1 MPGEVT
7 LAHQVGKD
15 FMPVT
20 GGSQVAYVLV
30 EARPTEMM
38 AQVRMPL
45 NFALVLDHSGSM
57 KGAKLK
63 NVKEAVKMVIGRL
76 EPTDYVSVVIFDD
89 TSQVVI
95 PSMPANDAPGMQ
107 AAIDQI
113 RDAGGTT
120 MSLGMIQ
127 GLNELRRWN
136 IPNAVNRMI
145 LLTDGV
151 TYGDSDR
158 CRQLARDAAS
168 SGIAI
173 YPLGIGADWDEDLLD
188 SIGQLSGGMPAEFIR
203 NASDALSIFEQQ
215 FQSAVDVAI
224 RNATLILRLPVGVA
238 PKKAVKVLPIISEL
252 DQSVLSDRQV
262 VIPLGDLEKDKPQS
276 VLVELM
282 IDPRPAGLFRI
293 AQTELSYDVPIAN
306 LVGERIRDDIKVTF
320 TMDANQ
326 SAPVNA
332 EVMNFAEKANAHR
345 LVTRVL
351 DEYKRTGKATTRLA
365 PNVTR
370 VLDEE
375 TQAALEQINQGQQ
388 ISQEQVKSIGNKTR
402 KLTQR
407 LDDIVP

>member
-7 LAHQVGKD
+7 LAHQLGKD

-20 GGSQVAYVLV
+20 GGSQVSYVLV

-76 EPTDYVSVVIFDD
+76 EPSDYVSVVIFDD

-95 PSMPANDAPGMQ
+95 PSMPANDKPGMQ

-151 TYGDSDR
+151 TYGDSDQ
-158 CRQLARDAAS
+158 CRQLARDAAAA
-168 SGIAI
+168 GISI

-188 SIGQLSGGMPAEFIR
+188 NVGQLSGGMPAEFIQ
-203 NASDALSIFEQQ
+203 NPADALNLFQQ
-215 FQSAVDVAI
+215 QIQSAVDVAV
-224 RNATLILRLPVGVA
+224 RNATLILRLPAGVT
-238 PKKAVKVLPIISEL
+238 PKKAVKVLPIISDL
-252 DQSVLSDRQV
+252 GPNVLSDRQV

-276 VLVELM
+276 VLFELM
-282 IDPRPAGLFRI
+282 IDPRQAGLFRI
-293 AQTELSYDVPIAN
+293 AQAELSYDVPIAGIAN
-306 LVGERIRDDIKVTF
+306 ESVRDDVKVTF
-320 TMDANQ
+320 TTDANLA
-326 SAPVNA
+326 SSVNA
-332 EVMNFAEKANAHR
+332 LVMNFAEKANAHR

-375 TQAALEQINQGQQ
+375 TQAALAQISQGQQ

>member
-7 LAHQVGKD
+7 LAHQLGKD

-20 GGSQVAYVLV
+20 GGSQVAYVLL
-30 EARPTEMM
+30 EAKPTEMM

-57 KGAKLK
+57 KGAKLR
-63 NVKEAVKMVIGRL
+63 NVKEAVKQVIDRL

-95 PSMPANDAPGMQ
+95 PSMPANDPIGMKN
-107 AAIDQI
+107 AIDQI

-136 IPNAVNRMI
+136 IPHAVNRMI

-151 TYGDSDR
+151 TYGDSER
-158 CRQLARDAAS
+158 CRQLARDAAAN
-168 SGIAI
+168 GIAI

-188 SIGQLSGGMPAEFIR
+188 DIGQLSGGMPAEFIR
-203 NASDALSIFEQQ
+203 DPSDALTIFQQ
-215 FQSAVDVAI
+215 QIQSAVDVAV
-224 RNATLILRLPVGVA
+224 RNATLILRLPTGVT
-238 PKKAVKVLPIISEL
+238 PKKAVKVLPIISDL
-252 DQSVLSDRQV
+252 GQSVLSDRQII
-262 VIPLGDLEKDKPQS
+262 IPLGDLEKDKPQS

-293 AQTELSYDVPIAN
+293 AQAELTYDVPIAG
-306 LVGERIRDDIKVTF
+306 LTGESVRDDIKVTF
-320 TMDANQ
+320 TTDANQ
-326 SAPVNA
+326 ATPVNA
-332 EVMNFAEKANAHR
+332 TVMNFAEKANAHR

-407 LDDIVP
+407 LDDILP

>member
-7 LAHQVGKD
+7 LAHQVGKE

-20 GGSQVAYVLV
+20 GGSQVAYVLI
-30 EARPTEMM
+30 ETRPTDMM

-63 NVKEAVKMVIGRL
+63 NVKEAVKIVLDRL

-89 TSQVVI
+89 TSQVII
-95 PSMPANDAPGMQ
+95 PSMPANDKPGMK

-136 IPNAVNRMI
+136 IPNAINRMI

-158 CRQLARDAAS
+158 CRQLARDAADT
-168 SGIAI
+168 GISI

-188 SIGQLSGGMPAEFIR
+188 SVGQLSGGMPAEFIR
-203 NASDALSIFEQQ
+203 NPTDALSIFEQQ
-215 FQSAVDVAI
+215 LQSAVDVAI
-224 RNATLILRLPVGVA
+224 RNTTLILRLPVGVSA
-238 PKKAVKVLPIISEL
+238 KKAVKVLPIISDL
-252 DQSVLSDRQV
+252 GQSVLSDRQV
-262 VIPLGDLEKDKPQS
+262 VIALGDLEKDKPQS
-276 VLVELM
+276 VLVELL

-293 AQTELSYDVPIAN
+293 AQAELSYDVPIAN
-306 LVGERIRDDIKVTF
+306 LEGERIRDDIKVTF
-320 TMDANQ
+320 TTDANQ
-326 SAPVNA
+326 AAPVNA
-332 EVMNFAEKANAHR
+332 YVMNFAEKANAHR

-351 DEYKRTGKATTRLA
+351 DEYKRTGKATIRLA

-388 ISQEQVKSIGNKTR
+388 ISQEQLKSIGNKTR

>member
-30 EARPTEMM
+30 EAKPTEMM
-38 AQVRMPL
+38 AHVRMPL

-57 KGAKLK
+57 KGAKLR
-63 NVKEAVKMVIGRL
+63 NVKEAVKMVIDRL

-89 TSQVVI
+89 TAQVVI
-95 PSMPANDAPGMQ
+95 PSLPANDKPGMK
-107 AAIDQI
+107 ATIDQI

-127 GLNELRRWN
+127 GLNELHHWN

-158 CRQLARDAAS
+158 CRQLARDAATA
-168 SGIAI
+168 GIAI
-173 YPLGIGADWDEDLLD
+173 YPLGIGADWDEELLD

-203 NASDALSIFEQQ
+203 DPMDALGIFEQQ
-215 FQSAVDVAI
+215 LQSAVDVAI
-224 RNATLILRLPVGVA
+224 RNSTLILRLPVGVTA
-238 PKKAVKVLPIISEL
+238 KKAVKVLPIIS
-252 DQSVLSDRQV
+252 DFGQSVLSDRQI
-262 VIPLGDLEKDKPQS
+262 VIPLGDLEKDRPQS

-293 AQTELSYDVPIAN
+293 AQTELSYDVPTTN

-320 TMDANQ
+320 TTDANQ
-326 SAPVNA
+326 AAPVNA
-332 EVMNFAEKANAHR
+332 YVMNMAEKANAHR

-375 TQAALEQINQGQQ
+375 TQAALAQISQGQQ
-388 ISQEQVKSIGNKTR
+388 ISQDQVKSIGNKTR

-407 LDDIVP
+407 LDDIIP

>member
-20 GGSQVAYVLV
+20 GGSQLAYVLI
-30 EARPTEMM
+30 EAKPTEMM
-38 AQVRMPL
+38 AQVRLPL

-57 KGAKLK
+57 KGAKLR
-63 NVKEAVKMVIGRL
+63 NVKEAVKMVIDRL

-89 TSQVVI
+89 TSQVII
-95 PSMPANDAPGMQ
+95 PSMPCNDKPGMK
-107 AAIDQI
+107 AAVDQI

-136 IPNAVNRMI
+136 IPHAINRMI

-151 TYGDSDR
+151 TYGDSER
-158 CRQLARDAAS
+158 CRQLARDAKAA
-168 SGIAI
+168 GISI

-188 SIGQLSGGMPAEFIR
+188 NVGQLSGGEPAEFIR
-203 NASDALSIFEQQ
+203 DPADALTVFEQQ
-215 FQSAVDVAI
+215 VQSAVDVAV
-224 RNATLILRLPVGVA
+224 RNATLIVRLPAGVS
-238 PKKAVKVLPIISEL
+238 PKKAVKVLPIISDL
-252 DQSVLSDRQV
+252 GQSVLSDRQIIV
-262 VIPLGDLEKDKPQS
+262 PLGDLEKDKPQS
-276 VLVELM
+276 VLLELM

-293 AQTELSYDVPIAN
+293 AQAELTYDVPIAGIISEG
-306 LVGERIRDDIKVTF
+306 VRDDIKVTF
-320 TMDANQ
+320 TTDPNE
-326 SAPVNA
+326 SAAVNPT
-332 EVMNFAEKANAHR
+332 VMNFAEKANAHR
-345 LVTRVL
+345 LVTKVL

-375 TQAALEQINQGQQ
+375 TQAAIEQINQGQQ

-407 LDDIVP
+407 LDDILP

>member
-15 FMPVT
+15 FMPAT
-20 GGSQVAYVLV
+20 GGSQLAYVLL
-30 EARPTEMM
+30 ETRPTEMM

-63 NVKEAVKMVIGRL
+63 NVKEAVKMVIDRL

-89 TSQVVI
+89 TSQVII
-95 PSMPANDAPGMQ
+95 PSMPSNDKPGMK

-120 MSLGMIQ
+120 MSLGIIQ

-136 IPNAVNRMI
+136 IPHAINRMI

-151 TYGDSDR
+151 TYGDSER
-158 CRQLARDAAS
+158 CRQLARDAAAA
-168 SGIAI
+168 GISI

-188 SIGQLSGGMPAEFIR
+188 NIGQLSGGMPAEFIR
-203 NASDALSIFEQQ
+203 DPADALSIFQQ
-215 FQSAVDVAI
+215 QIQSAVDVAI
-224 RNATLILRLPVGVA
+224 RNANLIVRLPVGVT
-238 PKKAVKVLPIISEL
+238 PKKAVKVLPIISDL
-252 DQSVLSDRQV
+252 GQSVLSDRQII
-262 VIPLGDLEKDKPQS
+262 IPLGDMEKDKPQS
-276 VLVELM
+276 VLLELM

-293 AQTELSYDVPIAN
+293 AQAELTYDVPITG
-306 LVGERIRDDIKVTF
+306 LVSESVRDDIKVTF
-320 TMDANQ
+320 TTDPNQ
-326 SAPVNA
+326 AAAVNA
-332 EVMNFAEKANAHR
+332 TVMNFAEKANAHR

-407 LDDIVP
+407 LDDIIP

>member
-30 EARPTEMM
+30 EATPTEMM

-63 NVKEAVKMVIGRL
+63 NVKEAVKMVIDRL

-89 TSQVVI
+89 TSQVII
-95 PSMPANDAPGMQ
+95 PSMPANDKPGMK

-127 GLNELRRWN
+127 GLNELRRWH

-158 CRQLARDAAS
+158 CRQLARDAS
-168 SGIAI
+168 TTGIAI

-188 SIGQLSGGMPAEFIR
+188 TVGQLSGGMPAEFIR
-203 NASDALSIFEQQ
+203 NAADALSIFEQQ
-215 FQSAVDVAI
+215 LQSAVDVAI
-224 RNATLILRLPVGVA
+224 RNATLILRLPVGVSA
-238 PKKAVKVLPIISEL
+238 KKAVKVLPIISDL
-252 DQSVLSDRQV
+252 GQSVLSDRQV

-293 AQTELSYDVPIAN
+293 TQAELSYDVPIVN
-306 LVGERIRDDIKVTF
+306 LEGEKIRDDIKVTF
-320 TMDANQ
+320 TTDANQ
-326 SAPVNA
+326 SAAVNA
-332 EVMNFAEKANAHR
+332 TVMNFAEKANAHR

>member
-7 LAHQVGKD
+7 LAHEVGKD

-45 NFALVLDHSGSM
+45 NFVLVLDHSGSM

-63 NVKEAVKMVIGRL
+63 NVKEAVKMVIDRL

-89 TSQVVI
+89 TSQVII
-95 PSMPANDAPGMQ
+95 PSMPANDKPGMK

-127 GLNELRRWN
+127 GLNELRRWH

-168 SGIAI
+168 AGIAI

-188 SIGQLSGGMPAEFIR
+188 TVGQLSGGMPAEFIR
-203 NASDALSIFEQQ
+203 NATDALSIFEQQ
-215 FQSAVDVAI
+215 LQSAVDVAI
-224 RNATLILRLPVGVA
+224 RNTTLILRLPVGVSA
-238 PKKAVKVLPIISEL
+238 KKAVKVLPIISDL
-252 DQSVLSDRQV
+252 GQSVLSDRQV

-306 LVGERIRDDIKVTF
+306 LEGEKIRDDVKVTF
-320 TMDANQ
+320 TTDANQ
-326 SAPVNA
+326 SAAVNA
-332 EVMNFAEKANAHR
+332 NVMNFAEKANAHR

-351 DEYKRTGKATTRLA
+351 EEYKRTGKATTRLA

-407 LDDIVP
+407 LDDVVP